1 VTPSVGAAGTPGGSP
16 PAAAALLAATL
27 AGCTYRTNRPSG
39 SALSRAPNLRC
50 MLLRKRGDPNALRV
64 GDIVVA
70 VEPVGA
76 IPEGT
81 RGRIKVVDGFE
92 WIRYWVAWDTGEWTG
107 SVDSSSVVAE
117 SRLEQYKAD
126 QAAAA
131 ERAAVKAAAPV
142 PAEADATAGNG
153 GGTSG
158 VPEHLLERS
167 RQARARKA
175 AQAAG

>member
-1 VTPSVGAAGTPGGSP
+1 
-16 PAAAALLAATL
+16 
-27 AGCTYRTNRPSG
+27 
-39 SALSRAPNLRC
+39 

-107 SVDSSSVVAE
+107 SVDNSAVVAE

-126 QAAAA
+126 RAAAA

-142 PAEADATAGNG
+142 AVEADAAGNG
-153 GGTSG
+153 GWASG

>member
-1 VTPSVGAAGTPGGSP
+1 
-16 PAAAALLAATL
+16 
-27 AGCTYRTNRPSG
+27 
-39 SALSRAPNLRC
+39 
-50 MLLRKRGDPNALRV
+50 MLLRKRRDPNVLRV
-64 GDIVVA
+64 GDTVVA
-70 VEPVGA
+70 VEPVGD

-107 SVDSSSVVAE
+107 SVDNSAVVAE

-126 QAAAA
+126 RAAAA
-131 ERAAVKAAAPV
+131 ERAAVRAAAPV
-142 PAEADATAGNG
+142 AAEADAAGNG
-153 GGTSG
+153 GGASG

>member
-1 VTPSVGAAGTPGGSP
+1 
-16 PAAAALLAATL
+16 
-27 AGCTYRTNRPSG
+27 
-39 SALSRAPNLRC
+39 

-64 GDIVVA
+64 GDVVVA

-107 SVDSSSVVAE
+107 SVDNSAVVAE

-126 QAAAA
+126 RAAAA

-142 PAEADATAGNG
+142 AVEADAAGNG
-153 GGTSG
+153 GGASG

>member
-1 VTPSVGAAGTPGGSP
+1 
-16 PAAAALLAATL
+16 
-27 AGCTYRTNRPSG
+27 
-39 SALSRAPNLRC
+39 
-50 MLLRKRGDPNALRV
+50 MLLRKRRDPDVLHV
-64 GDIVVA
+64 GDTIVA
-70 VEPVGA
+70 VAAVGD

-107 SVDSSSVVAE
+107 SVDSASVVAE
-117 SRLEQYKAD
+117 SRLEQYRAD
-126 QAAAA
+126 RAAAA

-142 PAEADATAGNG
+142 AVEADAAGNG
-153 GGTSG
+153 GEASG

-167 RQARARKA
+167 RQARARKS

>member
-1 VTPSVGAAGTPGGSP
+1 MTPSVGAAGTPGGSP

-131 ERAAVKAAAPV
+131 ERAAAKAAAPA
-142 PAEADATAGNG
+142 PTDGDGTAGDG
-153 GGTSG
+153 AGTSG

>member
-1 VTPSVGAAGTPGGSP
+1 
-16 PAAAALLAATL
+16 
-27 AGCTYRTNRPSG
+27 
-39 SALSRAPNLRC
+39 
-50 MLLRKRGDPNALRV
+50 MLLRKRRDPDVLHV
-64 GDIVVA
+64 GDTIVA
-70 VEPVGA
+70 VAAVGD

-107 SVDSSSVVAE
+107 SVDSASVVAE
-117 SRLEQYKAD
+117 SRLEQYRAD
-126 QAAAA
+126 RAAAA
-131 ERAAVKAAAPV
+131 ERAAAKAAAPV
-142 PAEADATAGNG
+142 PAESGSADGNG

-167 RQARARKA
+167 RQARARKS

>member
-1 VTPSVGAAGTPGGSP
+1 
-16 PAAAALLAATL
+16 
-27 AGCTYRTNRPSG
+27 
-39 SALSRAPNLRC
+39 
-50 MLLRKRGDPNALRV
+50 MLLRKRRDPDVLHV
-64 GDIVVA
+64 GDTIVA
-70 VEPVGA
+70 VAAVGD

-107 SVDSSSVVAE
+107 SVDSASVVAE
-117 SRLEQYKAD
+117 SRLAQYQTDKAVAAD
-126 QAAAA
+126 RAAA
-131 ERAAVKAAAPV
+131 KAAAPER
-142 PAEADATAGNG
+142 AEGDGAAGAADT
-153 GGTSG
+153 GTSG